1 MDNKIKIRVLI
12 ASVIILIMILA
23 GHEIALQKSKKSS
36 DITGKADVEAMVKE
50 HTAPSLKEPAQTTKE
65 QITKEETSK
74 DETTQP
80 EPETS
85 APVQVKLIMIG
96 DMLLHD
102 VVQYTGEMPDGTYN
116 YDHFFTH
123 IKQDVQEADVAV
135 VNQEV
140 IIGGTE
146 LGISGYPDFN
156 CREEVGDALVKAG
169 FDIILHATNHSMDRG
184 QKGIENCMNF
194 WDSRY
199 PQIKYLGINRTE
211 ADYENIYVYEKDG
224 FKIAMLNYTYGL
236 NGIALPSDRPYLVN
250 LLNEEKIK
258 RDLQK
263 AEEIADFTIVYPHW
277 GTEYVYEPDESQRRW
292 AQLFADYGADLVL
305 GAHPHVI
312 EPVEWI
318 SGASGNQTLVY
329 YSLGNFISAQE
340 AAPRMLGAMAELTL
354 EKDSSGKA
362 SIKDYGVTPLVT
374 HRVFGCGE
382 ITTYKLK
389 DYDDDLASRN
399 TILAHDETF
408 SISMLQNLCRQ
419 VFGSLYKE

>member
-1 MDNKIKIRVLI
+1 MNNKTKIRVLLV
-12 ASVIILIMILA
+12 SVIILIFILT
-23 GHEIALQKSKKSS
+23 GHEIALKNSEKTSETKGKT
-36 DITGKADVEAMVKE
+36 DIEVMAKPKE
-50 HTAPSLKEPAQTTKE
+50 QTTTASFNSGQQKNTE
-65 QITKEETSK
+65 TETK
-74 DETTQP
+74 P
-80 EPETS
+80 ESES
-85 APVQVKLIMIG
+85 ESEFRSPVQVKLVMIG

-123 IKQDVQEADVAV
+123 IKSDIQNADVAV

-140 IIGGTE
+140 MIGGAE
-146 LGISGYPDFN
+146 FGISGYPDFN
-156 CREEVGDALVKAG
+156 CREEVGDALVNAG
-169 FDIILHATNHSMDRG
+169 FDVVLHATNHSMDRG
-184 QKGIENCMNF
+184 QKGIDNCMNF

-199 PQIKYLGINRTE
+199 PQIKYLGLNRTE
-211 ADYENIYVYEKDG
+211 ADYHNIYVYEKDG

-250 LLNEEKIK
+250 LLDEEKIK
-258 RDLQK
+258 RDLQR

-277 GTEYVYEPDESQRRW
+277 GTEYVYEPDSSQRRW

-329 YSLGNFISAQE
+329 YSLGNFISAQQ
-340 AAPRMLGAMAELTL
+340 AAPRMLGAMAEITL
-354 EKDSSGKA
+354 EKDNNGKA
-362 SIKDYGVTPLVT
+362 FIKDYGVTPLVT

-389 DYDDDLASRN
+389 DYNDELASRS
-399 TILAHDETF
+399 TILAIDDTF
-408 SISMLQNLCRQ
+408 SMSMLQNLCRQ
-419 VFGSLYKE
+419 VFGDLYKE

>member
-1 MDNKIKIRVLI
+1 MNNKTKIRVLLV
-12 ASVIILIMILA
+12 SVIILIFILT
-23 GHEIALQKSKKSS
+23 GHEIALKNSEKTSETKGKT
-36 DITGKADVEAMVKE
+36 DIEVMAKPKE
-50 HTAPSLKEPAQTTKE
+50 QTTTASFNSGQQKNTE
-65 QITKEETSK
+65 TETK
-74 DETTQP
+74 P
-80 EPETS
+80 ESES
-85 APVQVKLIMIG
+85 QFRSPVQVKLVMIG

-123 IKQDVQEADVAV
+123 IKSDIQNADVAV

-140 IIGGTE
+140 MIGGAE
-146 LGISGYPDFN
+146 FGISGYPDFN
-156 CREEVGDALVKAG
+156 CREEVGDALVNAG
-169 FDIILHATNHSMDRG
+169 FDVVLHATNHSMDRG
-184 QKGIENCMNF
+184 QKGIDNCMNF

-199 PQIKYLGINRTE
+199 PQIKYLGLNRTE
-211 ADYENIYVYEKDG
+211 ADYHNIYVYEKDG

-250 LLNEEKIK
+250 LLDEEKIK
-258 RDLQK
+258 RDLQR

-277 GTEYVYEPDESQRRW
+277 GTEYVYEPDSSQRRW

-329 YSLGNFISAQE
+329 YSLGNFISAQQ
-340 AAPRMLGAMAELTL
+340 AAPRMLGAMAEITL
-354 EKDSSGKA
+354 EKDNNGKA
-362 SIKDYGVTPLVT
+362 FIKDYGVTPLVT

-389 DYDDDLASRN
+389 DYNDELASRS
-399 TILAHDETF
+399 TILAIDDTF
-408 SISMLQNLCRQ
+408 SMSMLQNLCRQ
-419 VFGSLYKE
+419 VFGDLYKE